1 MLVHDAYIFHNL
13 FFIGSGNR
21 LVVVAVYVNL
31 LLPSLHASINQIMVN
46 GKLLMKPVFLR
57 MYATIPS
64 VHPLRRVF

>member
-1 MLVHDAYIFHNL
+1 MLVHDAYTFHNL
-13 FFIGSGNR
+13 FFTGSGDR

-31 LLPSLHASINQIMVN
+31 LLQSLHTSINQIMVN
-46 GKLLMKPVFLR
+46 GKVLMKPLFLH